1 MKTFEEFSQV
11 NESSR
16 VDHIW
21 QAYPAHMKSLQELL
35 ALIQKEQGIHSS
47 LSKDILIQII
57 QKKF

>member
-16 VDHIW
+16 TDRIW

-35 ALIQKEQGIHSS
+35 ALIQREHGIHSS
-47 LSKDILIQII
+47 LSKDILAQII
-57 QKKF
+57 HTKL

>member
-21 QAYPAHMKSLQELL
+21 QAYPAQMKSLQELL
-35 ALIQKEQGIHSS
+35 ALIQGEHGIHSS

-57 QKKF
+57 QKKL

>member
-1 MKTFEEFSQV
+1 
-11 NESSR
+11 
-16 VDHIW
+16 
-21 QAYPAHMKSLQELL
+21 L